1 MEADEGVVG
10 CKFDLALPSSYGV
23 HYCCLKKKYD
33 DSLRM
38 CVDYKE
44 LNKATIKN
52 KYPIPLVVE
61 LFNRLTRATYFTEL
75 NLRSGY
81 WQVQI
86 VEGDEGKNYLCNLV
100 WSIRVSNNVVWANQ
114 CPNNLL

>member
-1 MEADEGVVG
+1 MKEFVG
-10 CKFDLALPSSYGV
+10 CKFDLALPSTV
-23 HYCCLKKKYD
+23 WCALLLFQKKYD

-38 CVDYKE
+38 CVDYKA

-61 LFNRLTRATYFTEL
+61 LFNRLSRATYFTEL

-86 VEGDEGKNYLCNLV
+86 VEGDEGKNCLCNLV
-100 WSIRVSNNVVWANQ
+100 WSILVSNNVVWANQ